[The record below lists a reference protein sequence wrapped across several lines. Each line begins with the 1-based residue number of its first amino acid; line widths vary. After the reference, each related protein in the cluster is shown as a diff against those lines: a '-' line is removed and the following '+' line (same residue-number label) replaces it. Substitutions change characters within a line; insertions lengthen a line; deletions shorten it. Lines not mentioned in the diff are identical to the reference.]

1 MSPSDRM
8 SRVLQARPRTP
19 AGRPPSTLTLTDGGT
34 LVPRSFTLNEQRLAV
49 RLGVPLRDVSAVP
62 VCHGFRNC
70 CTCPA
75 CKNLERQINAHRSAG
90 REPFDSEGKVKEPPA
105 KRQPW
110 EQRAA

>member
-1 MSPSDRM
+1 M
-8 SRVLQARPRTP
+8 
-19 AGRPPSTLTLTDGGT
+19 
-34 LVPRSFTLNEQRLAV
+34 PRSFTLNEQRLAV
-49 RLGVPLRDVSAVP
+49 RLGVPLRQYVQPCA
-62 VCHGFRNC
+62 GFRNC

-90 REPFDSEGKVKEPPA
+90 REPFDSEGKVKAPPA